1 MCQNEVPLQY
11 QLQQNE
17 ITKTRLTIFTPITN
31 TAESLQITMN
41 PYFMG
46 GPSITSNKPLME
58 FIGRDPEHSV
68 EYCLIAV
75 TAF

>member
-1 MCQNEVPLQY
+1 
-11 QLQQNE
+11 
-17 ITKTRLTIFTPITN
+17 
-31 TAESLQITMN
+31 
-41 PYFMG
+41 MG

-75 TAF
+75 TVFLVVNTGPEPENTPLQENGIHRRTKLS